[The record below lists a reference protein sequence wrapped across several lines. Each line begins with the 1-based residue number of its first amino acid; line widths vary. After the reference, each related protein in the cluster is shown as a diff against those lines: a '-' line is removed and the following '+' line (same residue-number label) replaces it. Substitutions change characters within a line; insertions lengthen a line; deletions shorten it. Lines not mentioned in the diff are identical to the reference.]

1 MLLFLAFKFD
11 EQKTLVTGNDN
22 HSSSDILLG
31 DILIVCAQVCSH
43 DMICLGIFFRNNF
56 ERFSFTFNGS
66 FLTDK
71 LKCLFIKRFSFLKGV
86 LHFFK
91 AFLIQKSYF
100 NF

>member
-43 DMICLGIFFRNNF
+43 DSFGDIFP
-56 ERFSFTFNGS
+56 
-66 FLTDK
+66 
-71 LKCLFIKRFSFLKGV
+71 
-86 LHFFK
+86 
-91 AFLIQKSYF
+91 
-100 NF
+100 